1 MTIDT
6 IPHSWSPL
14 LLIYFICITSSFLL
28 SHQTNRVTHP
38 LDKPKKEDR
47 FNQAIRSSKV
57 VIDCTSHN
65 RWPYHRFRA
74 YQEGSSTP
82 KIQTED
88 PRRTARSR
96 TEGAQRGRQ
105 HRPRPRLQRSR
116 QLRTNKNTQQNQK
129 GSLQQ
134 ISEVWKNRRTT
145 DRTYSR
151 QIQRKSQHRQ
161 NKIRLHQNL
170 EGRLLHQSCKKRVRT
185 KQTTCIEETEAACT
199 ATKRH
204 TCTQSK
210 KQVRGK
216 ISRA

>member
-14 LLIYFICITSSFLL
+14 LLICFICITSSFLL
-28 SHQTNRVTHP
+28 SHQTIRVTHP
-38 LDKPKKEDR
+38 LDRPKKEDR

-74 YQEGSSTP
+74 DPEGSSTP

-96 TEGAQRGRQ
+96 TKGAQRGRQ

-116 QLRTNKNTQQNQK
+116 QLRTNKNTQQSQK

-145 DRTYSR
+145 DRTCSR
-151 QIQRKSQHRQ
+151 NPK
-161 NKIRLHQNL
+161 KIPTSKTQSTTAPKPRGKTTTPKLQK
-170 EGRLLHQSCKKRVRT
+170 EGRGPSRLP
-185 KQTTCIEETEAACT
+185 A
-199 ATKRH
+199 
-204 TCTQSK
+204 SK
-210 KQVRGK
+210 KQRLPAPQPRGTPAPK
-216 ISRA
+216 AKSK